1 MQIVKI
7 TGTAGAGKSTALN
20 DLAELYNTQV
30 IQGKDLMAAMPLLL
44 TRTGAVAPNTFVD
57 NVTQD
62 MLPKIE
68 QLTKLYDKQYRI
80 YIVMEA

>member
-1 MQIVKI
+1 MHMIKI
-7 TGTAGAGKSTALN
+7 TGKPGSGKSEVLN
-20 DLAELYNTQV
+20 ELAKVYNTQV

>member
-1 MQIVKI
+1 MNIVKI
-7 TGTAGAGKSTALN
+7 IGTAGAGKSEVLN
-20 DLAELYNTQV
+20 DLAKLYNTQV

-68 QLTKLYDKQYRI
+68 LLTKLYDKQYRI